1 MFGVSRRVLTNLAAM
16 VVFAVLVVIAAYLV
30 FVTGVVSADSY
41 MIKVTMPEA
50 GGVLPAQEVTVMGHA
65 VGQVTEVTVAGD
77 DVVIFMKVNAT
88 DAVPAEGV
96 VQVLRRSPIGE
107 QAVDIA
113 PPCADEECTR
123 RVSGWTAVSTDG
135 NSRASAPEITAVE
148 TIVPSKVP
156 ELLEN
161 TAKLFSALET
171 EDIAT
176 VISET
181 AAAFGG
187 RGEVFRQ
194 LGRDLMDLQATLA
207 DGIPDFERFIES
219 SDIVLR
225 TLHDHRFDL
234 ADTITNAADLTEVL
248 AGDREATESV
258 LDNVAPML
266 TQLDALVRNE
276 RANLQCLTSDLATL
290 NASLLAPN
298 EFDTKY
304 SYVDYSHLT
313 STPDLASTDP
323 YGLKGRYPTILDAV
337 EAVLGTHTS
346 FFQSGFGLLIEP
358 DTRTGLGWPRVA
370 FISGAPSDEGR
381 TYGHPRATPNSR
393 PGAACE
399 SDSLGTGV
407 NAVADNG
414 APLPATMQAR
424 DFAPQVAETGGEPI
438 DPPPLATSDPP
449 GSDLPA
455 TGGGL
460 LLAAL
465 IAVGGASALR
475 RSS

>member
-1 MFGVSRRVLTNLAAM
+1 MLGVSRRVIANLVSM
-16 VVFAVLVVIAAYLV
+16 IVFSVVVIISSYLV

-41 MIKVTMPEA
+41 MITVTMPEA

-65 VGQVTEVTVAGD
+65 VGQVTDVRVAGD
-77 DVVIFMKVNAT
+77 NVVIFMKINAS
-88 DAVPAEGV
+88 DDVPSEGI

-107 QAVDIA
+107 QAVDITPISDDWVA
-113 PPCADEECTR
+113 I
-123 RVSGWTAVSTDG
+123 STDG
-135 NSRASAPEITAVE
+135 DSEETAAEVTPTE
-148 TIVPSKVP
+148 TRVPSRVP

-161 TAKLFSALET
+161 TAQLFSAIET
-171 EDIAT
+171 DDLAT

-181 AAAFGG
+181 ATAFGG
-187 RGEVFRQ
+187 RGEDFRQ
-194 LGRDLMDLQATLA
+194 LGRDLMDFQATLA
-207 DGIPDFERFIES
+207 DGIPEFERFIES
-219 SDIVLR
+219 STVVLDV
-225 TLHDHRFDL
+225 LHDHRFDL
-234 ADTITNAADLTEVL
+234 ADSITNAADLAETF
-248 AGDREATESV
+248 ADDRPATDAV

-276 RANLQCLTSDLATL
+276 RANLQCLTRDLRTL
-290 NASLLAPN
+290 NEALLAPN

-304 SYVDYSHLT
+304 AYVDYSHLT

-323 YGLKGRYPTILDAV
+323 YGIKERYPTVLDAV
-337 EAVLGTHTS
+337 ESVITNHTS

-399 SDSLGTGV
+399 SPAFGTGV

-414 APLPATMQAR
+414 APLPETMQRR
-424 DFAPQVAETGGEPI
+424 DFAPQVAETGGDPI
-438 DPPPLATSDPP
+438 NPPPLATADP
-449 GSDLPA
+449 SNDLPA
-455 TGGGL
+455 TGGGAL
-460 LLAAL
+460 LVAL
-465 IAVGGASALR
+465 IAVGGAVALR